1 MPWAP
6 LRGRGGTSPRWST
19 TVQETAQERQGQAP
33 ATSSCARW
41 WQYRGGAQLHPHIP
55 IPGPLVYLLPSQD
68 KELAPGVRS
77 TGGGQE
83 GWGPPGPRARAR
95 WGWDRLGAP
104 CPSGGRP
111 PAPPR
116 PPPRPVPAAGP
127 SPLPA
132 LPRCWASTRA
142 SGRPS
147 STPSCAGAC
156 PPRTPSAPT
165 GWCGTSAGRARRSSG
180 KGAEAAAQ
188 AVAAHRRVG
197 GPAPRAAFLLPPG

>member
-6 LRGRGGTSPRWST
+6 LRGRGGTSPRWSA

-33 ATSSCARW
+33 ATSSCPCW

-55 IPGPLVYLLPSQD
+55 SSRSLGVSAPLS
-68 KELAPGVRS
+68 
-77 TGGGQE
+77 GQ
-83 GWGPPGPRARAR
+83 RARPRGAEHRRGAGGMGPAR
-95 WGWDRLGAP
+95 AVRQGEVGLGQTQAP

-188 AVAAHRRVG
+188 AVAAHRGVG